1 MLKQLKWRSLLLSAA
16 LIVAGVLLIV
26 FPKLSASVICSVI
39 GIGAIAFGIVNVV
52 SYFLLDLKDT
62 LYRNEFMIGVTSI
75 ISGLLIM
82 NKQSLLI
89 DLVPILLGLVIV
101 ASGLVKL
108 QQSVVA
114 YRIGYQKSLL
124 YLILAAISVVLGL
137 VVMFL
142 MPGKT
147 AADILFIT
155 IGCGLVYCGA
165 SDLFV
170 TLFLANRF
178 NAFLKEYENG
188 GTVTAEADTDDDVIE
203 GEFIEV
209 EKKEEPEEPEVAED
223 PAAPEET
230 KEAEKTPQ

>member
-16 LIVAGVLLIV
+16 LIGAGVLLII

-39 GIGAIAFGIVNVV
+39 GIGAIAFGLVNVA

-62 LYRNEFMIGVTSI
+62 LYRNEFMIGVTSVI
-75 ISGLLIM
+75 AGILIM
-82 NKQSLLI
+82 TKQSLLI

-170 TLFLANRF
+170 TLFLASRF

-188 GTVTAEADTDDDVIE
+188 GPVTAEEDTDDDNVIE

-209 EKKEEPEEPEVAED
+209 EKKEETAET
-223 PAAPEET
+223 AET
-230 KEAEKTPQ
+230 TEKTPQ

>member
-142 MPGKT
+142 MPGRPRRTSCLLRSAADWYT
-147 AADILFIT
+147 AAPRICL
-155 IGCGLVYCGA
+155 
-165 SDLFV
+165 
-170 TLFLANRF
+170 
-178 NAFLKEYENG
+178 
-188 GTVTAEADTDDDVIE
+188 
-203 GEFIEV
+203 
-209 EKKEEPEEPEVAED
+209 
-223 PAAPEET
+223 
-230 KEAEKTPQ
+230 